1 MASLFEKSITE
12 IKGIGEKKAELFNKL
27 GLKSV
32 GDLIKFYPRTY
43 LDWSK
48 LTDVDKA
55 ENGEIVTIKA
65 TIDTQFRETRVKGGK
80 LLIKGTASDDTG
92 TVRLTFFNNKFIS
105 KLLKF
110 GETYIFRGR
119 ITGGYGLPEMTSPE

>member
-92 TVRLTFFNNKFIS
+92 TVRLTFFNNNQI
-105 KLLKF
+105 
-110 GETYIFRGR
+110 
-119 ITGGYGLPEMTSPE
+119 